1 MGRWSPALI
10 LLLAAP
16 SLRAQ
21 DRSPRLEL
29 SLAAQV
35 TAGVDAPT
43 VALANT
49 LSEGHRRE
57 LLSNGWPTVLHCRV
71 ELYKRSF
78 IFFEPEGAVEWE
90 LTVEYIPA
98 TRLYHV
104 TRQQEGKFD
113 DLGQFSSIEEAE
125 KVVDRPYR
133 VPLSPK

>member
-21 DRSPRLEL
+21 DKSPRLEL

-57 LLSNGWPTVLHCRV
+57 LLHIIQRTNLQGVPIYTKGKLVAESGLETYYFRV
-71 ELYKRSF
+71 SSKR
-78 IFFEPEGAVEWE
+78 
-90 LTVEYIPA
+90 
-98 TRLYHV
+98 
-104 TRQQEGKFD
+104 
-113 DLGQFSSIEEAE
+113 AE
-125 KVVDRPYR
+125 
-133 VPLSPK
+133 